1 MSRARPAGSFHDH
14 FCATRSV
21 GAAAIFVGSCT
32 LVLVVGLRALGHH
45 PAVGAFTQV
54 YLILGI
60 GFCLAVFKCVRER
73 VVFGLWLLTPAR
85 ALSFAAD
92 PSLANWSGFA
102 HRVDLA
108 ASAIALGVSIS
119 MLISA
124 LRRRNRPSLC
134 ESS

>member
-1 MSRARPAGSFHDH
+1 MSRARAGSFHDH

-21 GAAAIFVGSCT
+21 VAAAIFVGSCA
-32 LVLVVGLRALGHH
+32 LVLVAGWRELGRF
-45 PAVGAFTQV
+45 PTVGAFTQV

-60 GFCLAVFKCVRER
+60 GICLAVFKCVRER

-85 ALSFAAD
+85 VLLFAAD
-92 PSLANWSGFA
+92 PGLANWSGFA
-102 HRVDLA
+102 YRVDLV
-108 ASAIALGVSIS
+108 ASAFALVVSIS

-134 ESS
+134 EPS

>member
-1 MSRARPAGSFHDH
+1 MSRTRSRSFHDH

-21 GAAAIFVGSCT
+21 GTAAIFVGSCA
-32 LVLVVGLRALGHH
+32 LVFVASWRTLGHS

-60 GFCLAVFKCVRER
+60 GFCLAVFNCVRER

-85 ALSFAAD
+85 ALLFAAD
-92 PSLANWSGFA
+92 PNLANWSGFA
-102 HRVDLA
+102 YRVDLA
-108 ASAIALGVSIS
+108 ASAIALVVSIS

-124 LRRRNRPSLC
+124 LGRRNQPSPC
-134 ESS
+134 PPF